1 MSAHVYQL
9 MKTAKVKSN
18 STESYLEKIG
28 PATVAASA
36 KQPAAMIAH
45 NNGET
50 FDQYLT
56 LGSRAAKGNAHI
68 AVAKAYGSEAKEAEL
83 PEEVVSYPAIATAKL
98 RSDNV
103 MIDTAMGASEATTAS
118 VLAESLPEAS
128 WAGVSFRSP
137 TSVERKRHG
146 RWMAKRLGVSTSHN
160 SLRKNSRIITIY
172 AGATTMDDALYA
184 IESAVS
190 AMPGFDM
197 ETKPV
202 PVRKHTPKTPLWG
215 VLSAAS
221 LGLWLGRDP
230 LTESAHDAAEPLG
243 NIAEGLLPYAWVPA
257 ALFAALMILGI
268 IASPYRS
275 VRSALKRGTLPSPSK
290 NAGRVVAPR
299 DERIEQTPETMP
311 DGSIRMRNRKRRER
325 KGSYPLSKFAFRA
338 DPSVFASMA
347 NPHGVSRSSS
357 ATAHREST
365 PELQSAEGLS
375 LGEVPIPEG
384 AMDYGTLI
392 NGEPGSGKSVLI
404 QGLFGYHCAKKAAG
418 EQMSLIAFE
427 TKGGDSGDDPVDE
440 YLGQARA
447 HGTPA
452 LRIDANDPNAPAI
465 DVFDVAGD
473 AQAKAAYVVSILRY
487 AFTGDAIGPRS
498 AEALRAVY
506 PAAYVWV
513 EKRLH
518 QTFTGADENHR
529 LVDES
534 KSVHRIAH
542 ALVGAHGEQVFFDII
557 ETMRAHLT
565 EHDDPEVQAAVDSL
579 RPMEEMTA
587 TQRRAYTEAPRNK
600 LDDINAMDYFF
611 TPKRPKITF
620 ADVIT
625 GDRAVIINTGQSPHG
640 LVDEEQKKT
649 LTAMM
654 LFALHQAINTHAGGF
669 QKAGRRIGIFADELS
684 MLVGTNTE
692 IFNSLRNQ
700 GRSFG
705 VRLFMATQF
714 PAQLDNSV
722 VETLAN
728 YHTVGTYVQQS
739 QITAKF
745 IAERMIPDV
754 DESEI
759 RGLDEYVLLFRTQ
772 VRGRQQPPVTT
783 KVRNFQEDAV
793 HT

>member
-1 MSAHVYQL
+1 MSSHVYQL
-9 MKTAKVKSN
+9 MKTAKAKSN
-18 STESYLEKIG
+18 PTESYLEKIG
-28 PATVAASA
+28 PAVVAASA

-45 NNGET
+45 NDGEN
-50 FDQYLT
+50 FDQYLSV
-56 LGSRAAKGNAHI
+56 GSRAAKSNAQI
-68 AVAKAYGSEAKEAEL
+68 AVAKAYGSEAREAEI
-83 PEEVVSYPAIATAKL
+83 PEAVKSYPAIATAKL
-98 RSDNV
+98 RSDNI
-103 MIDTAMGASEATTAS
+103 MIDTAMGASEAATAA
-118 VLAESLPEAS
+118 VLAESLPESS
-128 WAGVSFRSP
+128 WAAVSFRSP
-137 TSVERKRHG
+137 TSAERKRHG
-146 RWMAKRLGVSTSHN
+146 RWMGKRLGASTSHN

-172 AGATTMDDALYA
+172 AGATAMGDALHA
-184 IESAVS
+184 IESTVS

-197 ETKPV
+197 ETKPT
-202 PVRKHTPKTPLWG
+202 PVRRHTPKTPLWA
-215 VLSAAS
+215 VLSVAS
-221 LGLWLGRDP
+221 MGLLMGRDA
-230 LTESAHDAAEPLG
+230 LTEYGHQIAEPLG
-243 NIAEGLLPYAWVPA
+243 NVAENLLPYAWVPA
-257 ALFAALMILGI
+257 ALFATLMVFGI
-268 IASPYRS
+268 VFSPHRA
-275 VRSALKRGTLPSPSK
+275 VRSALKRGSLPSPST

-299 DERIEQTPETMP
+299 DEKIEQRQVTMD
-311 DGSIRMRNRKRRER
+311 DGTVRMKNEKIRER
-325 KGSYPLSKFAFRA
+325 KGTYPLNKKAFRA
-338 DPSVFASMA
+338 DPTVFASLA

-357 ATAHREST
+357 ATAHREAT
-365 PELQSAEGLS
+365 PELATAEGIV
-375 LGEVPIPEG
+375 LGEISLPEG
-384 AMDYGTLI
+384 AMDYGTFI
-392 NGEPGSGKSVLI
+392 AGEPGSGKSVLM

-427 TKGGDSGDDPVDE
+427 TKGGAADDDPVEE
-440 YLGQARA
+440 YLAQSRA
-447 HGTPA
+447 HGA
-452 LRIDANDPNAPAI
+452 ACLRIDANDPKAPAI
-465 DVFDVAGD
+465 DVFAVDGD

-513 EKRLH
+513 DRRLH
-518 QTFTGADENHR
+518 ETFTGAEENRR

-565 EHDDPEVQAAVDSL
+565 EHDDAEVQAAVDSL

-600 LDDINAMDYFF
+600 LDDVNAMDYFF
-611 TPKRPKITF
+611 TPKRPKVTF

-625 GDRAVIINTGQSPHG
+625 EDRSLIINTGQSPYG
-640 LVDEEQKKT
+640 LMDEEQKKV

-654 LFALHQAINTHAGGF
+654 LFALQQAINTYAGGF
-669 QKAGRRIGIFADELS
+669 QKSGRRIGIFADELS

-700 GRSFG
+700 GRAFG

-714 PAQLDNSV
+714 PAQLDNDV

-739 QITAKF
+739 QITSKF

-759 RGLDEYVLLFRTQ
+759 RGLDEYTLLFRTQ
-772 VRGRQQPPVTT
+772 VNGRQQPPVTT

-793 HT
+793 RT